1 MNILNQ
7 IKLKTQNEKY
17 MPKYFQLSLVLTIL
31 FSITTVAQEREK
43 DTLDTNVNVVR
54 PYSPSVNDAF
64 KVKEVPK
71 LNDNENT
78 TKKEV
83 KYNIFSFPVA
93 STFTPAKGKAANV
106 DKAKAVKLYDNYAT
120 LGVGTYTTI
129 VGEVYLNHAI
139 SRNESVGG
147 YFSHQSSQGGIPDVL
162 TDDNFAVSKLNAN
175 YSNKSND
182 MAWKVEGGFETLTY
196 NWYGLPQPL
205 FDETAAADLDVKHT
219 FHNATIGGD
228 ISFENTYITSGN
240 VLFTRFGDNQ
250 GSGENHFTTKIGVD
264 IPVQDEEIST
274 TIHFDYLGG
283 SFDRNYDTNDEL
295 NYGNFQLGVSPSYQL
310 IKDDLTLNL
319 GASLYYLN
327 DTEANRNKF
336 FVYPNITASY
346 RLVNE
351 VLILFGGIE
360 GGLIQNTYHQFAT
373 ENPFVSPTLYVVPT
387 DQQYNVYG
395 GFKGKL
401 SNAISYNVSG
411 RYIADRFK
419 ALYKNNEIS
428 MGSEDYMYG
437 NSFGVVYDDVTTL
450 GFSGELNVAVNRN
463 FSLTI
468 KGDYFSYTTDQ
479 EEEAWNLPDFRSSLF
494 LDYQISEHWFAGAN
508 LFYVGERKDYYFQPS
523 LISPADARIVT
534 LDSFF
539 DANAHVGYHIND
551 QFSVFAKVNNIANNE
566 YQRWQNYP
574 VQGFQALAGATYK
587 FDF

>member
-7 IKLKTQNEKY
+7 IKLKTQNKKY
-17 MPKYFQLSLVLTIL
+17 MPKYFKLPFVLTIL
-31 FSITTVAQEREK
+31 FSITAFTQEREK

-64 KVKEVPK
+64 KVKETPK
-71 LNDNENT
+71 LDDEENT

-93 STFTPAKGKAANV
+93 STFTPAKGKAADV
-106 DKAKAVKLYDNYAT
+106 DKAKPVRLYDNYAT

-129 VGEVYLNHAI
+129 IGEVYLNHAI

-147 YFSHQSSQGGIPDVL
+147 YFSHQSSQGGIQDVL
-162 TDDNFAVSKLNAN
+162 TDDNFAITKLNAN

-182 MAWKVEGGFETLTY
+182 MAWKVQGGFETLTY

-205 FDETAAADLDVKHT
+205 IDQNTANGLDVKHT
-219 FHNATIGGD
+219 FHNANIGGD
-228 ISFENTYITSGN
+228 ISFEDKYISSGN
-240 VLFTRFGDNQ
+240 VLFRRFGDNQ

-264 IPVQDEEIST
+264 IPVQDEEVST

-283 SFDRNYDTNDEL
+283 SFDRNFSTDEEL
-295 NYGNFQLGVSPSYQL
+295 KYGNIQVGVSPSYQI

-336 FVYPNITASY
+336 YVYPNITASY

-373 ENPFVSPTLYVVPT
+373 ENPFVSPTLFVVPT

-419 ALYKNNEIS
+419 PLFINNEIS
-428 MGSEDYMYG
+428 MGSEDYMFG
-437 NSFGVVYDDVTTL
+437 NSFGIVYDDVTTL
-450 GFSGELNVAVNRN
+450 GISGELNVAVNRN
-463 FSLTI
+463 FTLTL
-468 KGDYFSYTTDQ
+468 KGDYLSYTTDR
-479 EEEAWNLPDFRSSLF
+479 EDEAWNLPDFKSSLF
-494 LDYQISEHWFAGAN
+494 LDYQINEHWFAGAN
-508 LFYVGERKDYYFQPS
+508 VFYIGERKDYFFLPS
-523 LISPADARIVT
+523 LTSPVAEVVT

-551 QFSVFAKVNNIANNE
+551 QFSVFARVNNIANNE

>member
-7 IKLKTQNEKY
+7 IKLKTQNKKY
-17 MPKYFQLSLVLTIL
+17 MPKYFKLSFVLTIL
-31 FSITTVAQEREK
+31 FSITVFAQEREK

-54 PYSPSVNDAF
+54 PYTPSVNDAF
-64 KVKEVPK
+64 KVKESPK
-71 LNDNENT
+71 LEDEENT

-106 DKAKAVKLYDNYAT
+106 DKTKPVKLYDNYAT

-129 VGEVYLNHAI
+129 VGEVYLNHTI

-147 YFSHQSSQGGIPDVL
+147 YFSHQSSQGGIQDVL
-162 TDDNFAVSKLNAN
+162 TDDNFAITKLNAN
-175 YSNKSND
+175 YSQKLND
-182 MAWKVEGGFETLTY
+182 MAWKVQGGFETLTY

-205 FDETAAADLDVKHT
+205 FDETTTNGLDVKHT
-219 FHNATIGGD
+219 FHDANIGGD
-228 ISFENTYITSGN
+228 ISFENTYVTSGS
-240 VLFTRFGDNQ
+240 VLFRRFGDNQ
-250 GSGENHFTTKIGVD
+250 GSGENHFTTKIGID
-264 IPVQDEEIST
+264 IPVQDEEIAT
-274 TIHFDYLGG
+274 TIHFDYLSG
-283 SFDRNYDTNDEL
+283 SFDRNFITNDEL
-295 NYGNFQLGVSPSYQL
+295 NYGNIQFGVSPSYQI

-336 FVYPNITASY
+336 YVYPNITASY

-360 GGLIQNTYHQFAT
+360 GELIQNTYHQIAS
-373 ENPFVSPTLYVVPT
+373 ENPFVSPTLFVVPT
-387 DQQYNVYG
+387 DQQYNVFG

-401 SNAISYNVSG
+401 SNAMSYNVSG

-428 MGSEDYMYG
+428 IGSEDYMYG
-437 NSFGVVYDDVTTL
+437 NSYGIVYDDVTTL

-463 FSLTI
+463 FTLTL
-468 KGDYFSYTTDQ
+468 KGDYFSYTTDE

-508 LFYVGERKDYYFQPS
+508 VFYVGERKDYFFYPN
-523 LISPADARIVT
+523 LASPVAKVVT

-551 QFSVFAKVNNIANNE
+551 QFSVFARVNNIANNE

>member
-7 IKLKTQNEKY
+7 IKLKTQNKKY
-17 MPKYFQLSLVLTIL
+17 MPKYFKLSFVLTIL
-31 FSITTVAQEREK
+31 FSITVFAQEREK
-43 DTLDTNVNVVR
+43 DTLDTKVNVVR
-54 PYSPSVNDAF
+54 PYTPSVNDAF
-64 KVKEVPK
+64 KVKESPK
-71 LNDNENT
+71 LEDEENT

-106 DKAKAVKLYDNYAT
+106 DKTKPVKLYDNYTT

-129 VGEVYLNHAI
+129 VGEVYLNHTI

-147 YFSHQSSQGGIPDVL
+147 YFSHQSSQGGIQDVL
-162 TDDNFAVSKLNAN
+162 TDDNFAITKLNAN
-175 YSNKSND
+175 YSQKLND
-182 MAWKVEGGFETLTY
+182 MAWKVQGGFETLTY

-205 FDETAAADLDVKHT
+205 FDETTTNGLDVKHT
-219 FHNATIGGD
+219 FHDANIGGD
-228 ISFENTYITSGN
+228 ISFENTYVTSGS
-240 VLFTRFGDNQ
+240 VLFRRFGDNQ
-250 GSGENHFTTKIGVD
+250 GSGENHFTTKIGID
-264 IPVQDEEIST
+264 IPVQDEEIAT
-274 TIHFDYLGG
+274 TIHFDYLSG
-283 SFDRNYDTNDEL
+283 SFDRNFITNDEL
-295 NYGNFQLGVSPSYQL
+295 NYGNIQFGVSPSYQI

-336 FVYPNITASY
+336 YVYPNITASY

-360 GGLIQNTYHQFAT
+360 GELIQNTYHQIAS
-373 ENPFVSPTLYVVPT
+373 ENPFVSPTLFVVPT

-401 SNAISYNVSG
+401 SNAMSYNVSG

-428 MGSEDYMYG
+428 VGSEDYMYG
-437 NSFGVVYDDVTTL
+437 NSYGIVYDDVTTL

-463 FSLTI
+463 FTLTL
-468 KGDYFSYTTDQ
+468 KGDYFSYTTDE

-508 LFYVGERKDYYFQPS
+508 VFYVGERKDYFFYPN
-523 LISPADARIVT
+523 LASPVAEVVT

-551 QFSVFAKVNNIANNE
+551 QFSVFARVNNIANNE